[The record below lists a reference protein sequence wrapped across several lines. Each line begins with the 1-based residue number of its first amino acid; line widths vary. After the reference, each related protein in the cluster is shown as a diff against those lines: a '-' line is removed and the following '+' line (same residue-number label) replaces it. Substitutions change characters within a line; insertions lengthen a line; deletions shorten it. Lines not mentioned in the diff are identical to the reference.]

1 MTAAAVPDAGGGG
14 GGGPAARA
22 MWPLVGL
29 LLLGSAC
36 CGEWPLGAGPSVLAL
51 RLAACAAPP
60 RAWGPA
66 RGCLERVA
74 GCGTRGPCPAGA
86 DVGGPRG

>member
-1 MTAAAVPDAGGGG
+1 MTAVAVPDAGGGGG

-36 CGEWPLGAGPSVLAL
+36 CGEWPLGAGPAAGRL
-51 RLAACAAPP
+51 RRTSAGVGASP
-60 RAWGPA
+60 GS
-66 RGCLERVA
+66 LERVA